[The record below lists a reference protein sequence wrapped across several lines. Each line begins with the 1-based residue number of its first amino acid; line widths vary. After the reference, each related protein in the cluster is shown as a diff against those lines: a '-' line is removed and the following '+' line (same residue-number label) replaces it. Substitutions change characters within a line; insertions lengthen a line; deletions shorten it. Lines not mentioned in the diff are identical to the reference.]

1 MKHSEENT
9 HLMCHEAPLTRRS
22 KRSAA
27 RGSQIASLESITY
40 LAGKEYFDIKDV
52 FTFLD
57 LTGTFLK
64 KLTPYLT
71 QHLNKNKIKS
81 NHKA

>member
-9 HLMCHEAPLTRRS
+9 HLTCHKTPLTRKS

-27 RGSQIASLESITY
+27 RGSLIASLESIKY
-40 LAGKEYFDIKDV
+40 LARKDYFDIKDV

-64 KLTPYLT
+64 KKGIHTLF
-71 QHLNKNKIKS
+71 NKALKYKS
-81 NHKA
+81 N

>member
-9 HLMCHEAPLTRRS
+9 HLTCHKTPSTSRS

-27 RGSQIASLESITY
+27 KSSLIASLESITY
-40 LAGKEYFDIKDV
+40 LAGKDYFDIKDV

-64 KLTPYLT
+64 KLTRYLIK
-71 QHLNKNKIKS
+71 HLNTNQIK
-81 NHKA
+81 KE